1 MEQAQMDHPPQ
12 APGTSHSAP
21 ELSSPNSNKI
31 SELQYQ
37 SSLSMKIVKDIIARK
52 PAPSN
57 FIRPDALV
65 IDALNMLSSVNLSY
79 LVVMEGDTYEGIF
92 SERDYSRNLVLKGRS
107 SSTTKVQEV
116 MSTDFPFV
124 ELNDTV
130 EYCMNMMNT
139 HKTRYLVAYDKG
151 RFAGVITIHDLLRQV
166 LFNRE
171 EVFDYSIASELIDN
185 DESSKVF

>member
-1 MEQAQMDHPPQ
+1 
-12 APGTSHSAP
+12 
-21 ELSSPNSNKI
+21 
-31 SELQYQ
+31 
-37 SSLSMKIVKDIIARK
+37 MKIVNDIIARK
-52 PAPSN
+52 PIASN
-57 FIRPDALV
+57 FIRPEALV
-65 IDALNMLSSVNLSY
+65 IDALNLLSSVNLSY
-79 LVVMEGDTYEGIF
+79 LVVMEGNTYEGIF

-139 HKTRYLVAYDKG
+139 HKTRYLVAYEKG